1 MTSIAT
7 PAKTYRAAT
16 AALLVTAVTKDRP
29 WFVLQGITGKRIQLQ
44 RITLSCPTLTAAELL
59 RIGLQKYS
67 AAIAGG
73 TATALTKVPATKDQ
87 GASTATLCQVYTAVP
102 NDPSANLIGNIA
114 VRRVMALTATPAATD
129 SRPDVVF
136 DFRSMTVE
144 PPTLDTTAESFA
156 LVYLTADAGSAVSM
170 MLEVEWTEQ

>member
-7 PAKTYRAAT
+7 PQKTYRAAT
-16 AALLVTAVTKDRP
+16 AALLVTAVTKDVP

-44 RITLSCPTLTAAELL
+44 QIRLSCPTLTAAELL

-67 AAIAGG
+67 TAPSGG
-73 TATALTKVPATKDQ
+73 TATALVKVPATKDQ
-87 GASTATLCQVYTAVP
+87 GASTATLCSVYTAAPTAGTLV
-102 NDPSANLIGNIA
+102 GNIA
-114 VRRVMALTATPAATD
+114 TRRVMGLTPTPVATD

-144 PPTLDTTAESFA
+144 PPTLDTTAENFG
-156 LVYLTADAGSAVSM
+156 LVFLTADAGSAVSM
-170 MLEVEWTEQ
+170 MLEVEWTEI